1 MHHPWSISNRLD
13 GVPKD
18 KYLTIETFKQMLS
31 KRSVP
36 YHVLAE
42 YNRVVKYRQQHKL
55 ETIAKKTS
63 AEENA
68 IMHALHEYDKE
79 QLEQWEHCC
88 NISAN
93 HGWLASDAFGNNRA
107 DIGIDFDWSKGFYHK
122 KRSICIDGELY
133 TDHI

>member
-1 MHHPWSISNRLD
+1 MKLHNEQVRNHILLPVGLNCKPCYLINYEHARSMLILHHPWSISNRLD
-13 GVPKD
+13 DVLKD
-18 KYLTIETFKQMLS
+18 KHLTIETFKQMLG

-63 AEENA
+63 AEENT

-88 NISAN
+88 NIST
-93 HGWLASDAFGNNRA
+93 NN
-107 DIGIDFDWSKGFYHK
+107 G
-122 KRSICIDGELY
+122 
-133 TDHI
+133 